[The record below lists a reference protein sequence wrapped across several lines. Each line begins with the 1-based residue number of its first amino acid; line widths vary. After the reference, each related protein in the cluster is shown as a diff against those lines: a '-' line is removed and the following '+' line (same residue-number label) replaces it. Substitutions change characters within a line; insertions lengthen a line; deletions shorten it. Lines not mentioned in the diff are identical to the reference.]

1 MEAPTPES
9 YGWLAALCLALVTV
23 LTKVISKLVAKSE
36 DTLAI
41 VLRRDLDALEHAF
54 QKEQQHNERLQAQVT
69 ELETEVKVL
78 KARLGLNGESGR

>member
-1 MEAPTPES
+1 MDQPDPEA
-9 YGWLAALCLALVTV
+9 YGWLAALCIALVTV

-54 QKEQQHNERLQAQVT
+54 QKEQRHNERLQAQVT